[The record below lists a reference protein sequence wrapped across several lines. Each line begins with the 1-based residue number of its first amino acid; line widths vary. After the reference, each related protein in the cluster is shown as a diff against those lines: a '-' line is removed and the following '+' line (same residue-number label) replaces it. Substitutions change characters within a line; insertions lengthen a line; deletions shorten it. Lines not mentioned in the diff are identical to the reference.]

1 MFTTENKPK
10 STGIASQFLWI
21 FAYFLGV
28 ASAPT
33 VYPFLKNGTEVFL
46 TFVPPSFL
54 TFPKSL
60 TFGHRLFERL

>member
-28 ASAPT
+28 KHFCPS
-33 VYPFLKNGTEVFL
+33 LVFSPISQ
-46 TFVPPSFL
+46 T
-54 TFPKSL
+54 
-60 TFGHRLFERL
+60 

>member
-33 VYPFLKNGTEVFL
+33 VYPFLKNETKMSL
-46 TFVPPSFL
+46 TFVPRS
-54 TFPKSL
+54 
-60 TFGHRLFERL
+60 